1 MECSLEKLHKLL
13 FVFLIHCT
21 PSHRTDNAVKNH
33 WNSTIKRKLEMGF
46 YAGEDFKPEELEEM
60 LARVDRCVQ
69 VIHIIDWAD

>member
-1 MECSLEKLHKLL
+1 
-13 FVFLIHCT
+13 
-21 PSHRTDNAVKNH
+21 
-33 WNSTIKRKLEMGF
+33 MGF